1 MKSVRMLAVGLAC
14 AAVLAGCSGDGG
26 GGTALAEAPQ
36 AVDINQ
42 TYKLDSGDRLRIN
55 VFGQPDVS
63 GEFEIDS
70 SGAINYPLLGP
81 VEAKGKTIQSLT
93 QTIRDELDANFIA
106 DPRVNVEVVNFRPFF
121 ILGEVNAPGQYPYT
135 SGLTVRQAVA
145 LAGGYTR
152 RASSSGIELI
162 RQTEEGA
169 ATYEVAEDSV
179 LMPGDTLEVPRRFF

>member
-1 MKSVRMLAVGLAC
+1 MGVLRTIAAGLVC
-14 AAVLAGCSGDGG
+14 AVLLAACGGAGGSK
-26 GGTALAEAPQ
+26 ALETAPQ
-36 AVDINQ
+36 SVDINQ

-81 VEAKGKTIQSLT
+81 VQAKGETVESLT
-93 QTIRDELDANFIA
+93 KVIHDRLDANFIA

-121 ILGEVNAPGQYPYT
+121 ILGEVNQPGQYPY
-135 SGLTVRQAVA
+135 SAGLTVRQAVA

-152 RASSSGIELI
+152 RASSSGIDLI
-162 RQTEEGA
+162 RQTEKGPV
-169 ATYEVAEDSV
+169 TYDVTEDSV
-179 LMPGDTLEVPRRFF
+179 LLPGDTLEVPRRFF